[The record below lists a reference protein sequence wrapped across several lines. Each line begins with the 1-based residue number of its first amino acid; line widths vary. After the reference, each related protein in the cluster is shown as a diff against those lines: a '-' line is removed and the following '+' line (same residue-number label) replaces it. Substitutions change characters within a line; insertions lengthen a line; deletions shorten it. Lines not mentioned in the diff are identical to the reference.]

1 MEVIVFGIGP
11 NLAPCTEITQVIAE
25 RMDST
30 NDYWSYQKSATFFA
44 SVPVLGLFQLTVWDP

>member
-1 MEVIVFGIGP
+1 MFGIGP
-11 NLAPCTEITQVIAE
+11 NLATCTEITEVIGGP
-25 RMDST
+25 RISM